1 MTLNE
6 HRAKIKKA
14 LPRRG
19 APRKEAAPLDDNGQI
34 VGQTDIFN
42 DIPVLPY
49 AGTSGWSG
57 SDTSRA
63 RAIDAD
69 RDGTTTDRQM
79 RTIRL
84 LSDSGVAGLTWREMS
99 DISGE
104 HHGQVSGALSVLH
117 KEGKIARL
125 SESRLRCKVYVL
137 LENVNGRET
146 EPHGRK
152 TRDSNTDP
160 VPPTPAAHPPVID
173 GNTALVDDSDKYA
186 VRSVCRACG
195 VHNGLHKFPC
205 QEWKR

>member
-6 HRAKIKKA
+6 HRAKVKKA

-19 APRKEAAPLDDNGQI
+19 APRREAAPLDDNKQI

-137 LENVNGRET
+137 LGNVNGRET

-152 TRDSNTDP
+152 TRDSNPDP
-160 VPPTPAAHPPVID
+160 V
-173 GNTALVDDSDKYA
+173 GGES
-186 VRSVCRACG
+186 
-195 VHNGLHKFPC
+195 
-205 QEWKR
+205 